1 MHECGRS
8 GYQVNGNAAMRA
20 NVMTPEAMPFRR
32 ADQNASALVRENSSQ
47 PP

>member
-20 NVMTPEAMPFRR
+20 NVMTPEAMFRR